1 MLELARDLLPLLH
14 SGAAVAAV
22 TVTRVARSAPR
33 GAGATMA
40 VTDDGRVLGSI
51 SGGCVEGDAVVLA
64 HSARVGGS
72 PLTARLGFSDD
83 AAHAAGLACGG
94 SVDVVAYPLT
104 PEPAVIAALES
115 AAAGLGV
122 TAGVV
127 LGGSAAGLVLDE
139 GELRTFV
146 AQAAG
151 SPRDEQASRSA
162 GAGSSFAD
170 AALEDLIAHRDT
182 GVLSPAVDGADI
194 LVLSHAPMPR
204 LLIVGAGEH
213 AAALCRVA
221 TAAGFAVTVL
231 DVWETLVTR
240 ERFPGAV
247 ALRTGLPDKLLAAI
261 DPGTLDARS
270 AVCVLTHDERVDV
283 PALAAAL
290 SMPVGFVGAMGARST
305 VARRAE
311 LLLEAGIAAT
321 DIARIHAPLGLDLG
335 GASPDETAISVLA
348 EIIAA
353 RHGGSTLPL
362 RERTGPLHRSER
374 VGVGSA
380 FGTAGALA
388 SGPACGIP
396 HSTGAQ

>member
-94 SVDVVAYPLT
+94 SVDVVAYRLS

-127 LGGSAAGLVLDE
+127 LGGSAAGRVLDE
-139 GELRTFV
+139 GELRTLV
-146 AQAAG
+146 ARGCRFPTRRAG
-151 SPRDEQASRSA
+151 IAQCRRRVLVRRRRPRSSHRGPRDRRGLSGDAH
-162 GAGSSFAD
+162 GARHPRAVARTD
-170 AALEDLIAHRDT
+170 A
-182 GVLSPAVDGADI
+182 P
-194 LVLSHAPMPR
+194 SHV
-204 LLIVGAGEH
+204 VGAGEH

-231 DVWETLVTR
+231 RCLGDPRHRASASPRPSRCIV
-240 ERFPGAV
+240 
-247 ALRTGLPDKLLAAI
+247 GLPARAPRRD
-261 DPGTLDARS
+261 RS
-270 AVCVLTHDERVDV
+270 A
-283 PALAAAL
+283 
-290 SMPVGFVGAMGARST
+290 
-305 VARRAE
+305 ARRR
-311 LLLEAGIAAT
+311 AA
-321 DIARIHAPLGLDLG
+321 P
-335 GASPDETAISVLA
+335 
-348 EIIAA
+348 
-353 RHGGSTLPL
+353 
-362 RERTGPLHRSER
+362 RS
-374 VGVGSA
+374 
-380 FGTAGALA
+380 
-388 SGPACGIP
+388 AC
-396 HSTGAQ
+396 